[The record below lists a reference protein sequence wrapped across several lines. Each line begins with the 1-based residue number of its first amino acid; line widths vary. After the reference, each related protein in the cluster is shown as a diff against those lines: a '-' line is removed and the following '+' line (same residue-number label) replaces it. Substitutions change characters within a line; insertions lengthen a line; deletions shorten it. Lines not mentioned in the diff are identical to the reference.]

1 MKKLLIQVVSVFT
14 LVFGT
19 SYQSVLALADDRSRT
34 ELSGVQLSDSNGNKA
49 RQVKVNETNN
59 LEMTVTVNNK
69 DGENADGK
77 ADMWLPEDQL
87 KVMQEQVK
95 AESAVTDTNATLIFE
110 RRKNN
115 QPQLEWKNV
124 ETSATFKLKVPVQFT
139 SPMTSMTLPIALGSQ
154 REYLQP
160 LAAVSE
166 NATEEEMK
174 EAGTPT
180 DLPANMVQSLTSFI
194 DAQNAQEAAQQAQ
207 EAQQPEQNAE
217 AEAPAKD
224 ENKDKAKEDAAKEE
238 AEAKRDAEVKAKQEA
253 EDKKKEDEK
262 TADTLKKNTRT
273 ANAESEKDGVERE
286 SNDKKETRAAT
297 DLGELLAEKHG
308 VNSSLFN
315 TVSIE
320 RNGQT
325 TELKPNEPLDVSNL
339 TDFTVHYSWDSDTL
353 LDKLGDYDVKD
364 GDFYTFKVYGL
375 KDFKGDK
382 DEGVIE
388 HDGEEFAAWKLTP
401 GSDSRGDYQEI
412 RIEFTNEK
420 MNATKVDY
428 RLSLAQE
435 YSGSGPIDFE
445 YNGESTWT
453 VDPIETKSMLDK
465 SGKFIGNQQ
474 IEWTIDLTNDSDDM
488 KFSDLVLDDFINTQG
503 TNHRFVK
510 GSWKAVDTD
519 TDENVTTKFTDS
531 YSNNDNQLTLKGN
544 DDSKVGKHI
553 RFTIITSYEDADKD
567 DENIPNT
574 AANGEF
580 WNVAG
585 GKIGENI
592 NMERVSAHV
601 ENTKLSKKAPNYNP
615 ETGIYSWEAKIDVD
629 LEQLGSKEQAIELL
643 QNMTLTD
650 TLTGSHEFD
659 EDNLNLVIHIG
670 DWKVADRDIK
680 KEVSDKKLTIKPA
693 EGVAS
698 ALYNRLK
705 ENSTI
710 TLTYDTKETAG
721 QVGSVRNSLNLELD
735 GGASHV
741 TVPGQGGGL
750 VVKDGKLSRDVHEDN
765 QAHINWTITANSGKR
780 VFTTLKV
787 VDVLPE
793 GIDYDDVKNIKVND
807 TNLSTAGVTVSEGIV
822 KNFTKDG
829 PYDFSLEKNKT
840 DRKALEFTFDSNFS
854 GKEIKITFETV
865 HKWGSNSHT
874 NYVGATTEDGRYE
887 YNNKKV
893 TIPDN
898 IRDGSAKSG
907 ELNLDQEKGAKGN
920 NYVTWKVEFGSH
932 LNHYFGNGV
941 DQTNKVTITD
951 TLNADGAQYLK
962 FSDSGYKLYALNNEG
977 SDRDPALV
985 PEDEYKLTYDTVNDN
1000 QRVFTIEFNDK
1011 SNGKKYTN
1019 FRLEFNTPIDFD
1031 AWQKGDVEATEIPGT
1046 FYFWNKAQVSYA
1058 GIDLAEVGKHVSLN
1072 SRGIYGQKT
1081 GKFDGTNVIA
1091 WELLMNA
1098 YGTDIGYPEITD
1110 TLSPG
1115 QMHSV
1120 DPDDLELA
1128 FVTPKF
1134 TANGDDF
1141 NVEVDPDRREVKL
1154 VNGEDYEVT
1163 YDSNREMTIKL
1174 KTRVDQPLV
1183 IRYKSIMLEQHAL
1196 YTNTAKISA
1205 GSHSTEYTGRRTLE
1219 GSAFMSSWGVRFHK
1233 VDGKT
1238 DKALPG
1244 ATFQLQQKVG
1254 NGDWEPARRMD
1265 NDQPY
1270 EPTVSNLEGYIQYH
1284 MLGTRAKYRIVE
1296 VSPPENYSGQMAPLE
1311 FDKKSAEEAG
1321 WDKAAHEIPNYP
1333 TIPGDL
1339 TISKATKKLENTN
1352 RFNFV
1357 VRAVDKDGNVNTGL
1371 QGTYEIKEGGEVT
1384 FHNGVSETISVPA
1397 NGERTIRRLPIE
1409 KVDANG
1415 KTTTQYYDVR
1425 ETSTSDDYT
1434 TQIAVDNEDPIWGK
1448 QTQPFELNES
1458 TAVPVTIF
1466 FTNTAAKGDL
1476 VISKTVSSE
1485 VKDELDASYK
1495 FTVEADDKDKVRG
1508 NTYKA
1513 EGAGLEDLTFNN
1525 DGKATFELKDRQQVK
1540 VSGLPEGVEFTVTEE
1555 ATGMETTWSIN
1566 GGNYTNDTD
1575 KNSVTINPER
1585 VQDMDFKNSSTK
1597 KGQLRITKQIEG
1609 NIPANEVFKFEIK
1622 ADSKVDGE
1630 YPYATYAGSEQ
1641 QPDTTGMVKFE
1652 NGIAS
1657 LTLKG
1662 GDYVRINNL
1671 PLGEEF
1677 AVREIDPDDK
1687 DIQTTWQIG
1696 NSTSDDREADPI
1708 TLKNEND
1715 LVNVRFTN
1723 KLPNGSLTL
1732 NKEVL
1737 NLLPGDQSIR
1747 FDFNIEAVKAD
1758 VSKVAGKTFTVE
1770 DNYNQRENI
1779 TFNDEGRASL
1789 QLRHDQSVK
1798 ILGLPAGIH
1807 LKISEEKHSDFN
1819 MSYDV
1824 VGDEDADEDSDGP
1837 TVIVPDNKNVSV
1849 NYANDR
1855 STGNLL
1861 LEKQAEGSYPTN
1873 KSINFT
1879 IKSIDNDQL
1888 KDDFD
1893 ADLVQAD
1900 GTTISKKVNFDN
1912 GSADTTIQ
1920 PGEKLLV
1927 KHLPEGKYQVT
1938 EEKQDDVVTTTWSV
1952 DGKNGSG
1959 LVTDDVSV
1967 ANKDTVHVRF
1977 TNKIN
1982 AGNLTIRKTAKNL
1995 ENINSYKFEIRA
2007 VDKDGKVNTD
2017 FKGTYKLQEGGEVT
2031 FEDGVSEEIT
2041 IPADGARTI
2050 TGLPLESGSQSDQ
2063 YYDVRETSTSPDYT
2077 TQISVGDDD
2086 PVSGKKTDPFK
2097 LNSSTASSVAVYFN
2111 NTAAKGDLIVSKTV
2125 SSEVKDEL
2133 EGKYNFTIKAD
2144 QKYKVANKEY
2154 DTEGT
2159 GGDKLKFD
2167 NDGEATFELT
2177 NNQQLKVKGLPE
2189 GVEFTVTEG
2198 PTDTGMETTWSVNGS
2213 DYTNGNNSVTI
2224 DTDKTQT
2231 IDFKNSS
2238 TKTGQLQITK
2248 RITGSIAADEEFKF
2262 EITADSKVDGQYPY
2276 AKYNVSNQHPGPAGM
2291 IDFED
2296 GKATLT
2302 LTGDEY
2308 VRIGN
2313 LPLRQELKVREIVPE
2328 DSDIETTWQTGNTT
2342 GEGSDPATITLR
2354 DDNEIV
2360 NVRFT
2365 NALPNGSL
2373 TLNKKVM
2380 NQLPGDNVT
2389 PFTFTIAGVNDGDVN
2404 KVKNRTFTVQGDNGM
2419 DDISFNDNGQANL
2432 KLSHNQSVKILGLPA
2447 GVHLRIT
2454 EDNHPNFNA
2463 TYNVGGGEEADD
2475 ADGPTVTVPD
2485 DKNVSVNY
2493 TNTRTKSGSLLL
2505 EKQAEGS
2512 YPTGDAI
2519 DFTIEAL
2526 DANEDLDDEFSAALR
2541 QTDGTTLNKKVEF
2554 NGGKAD
2560 VSIKPGEKLEM
2571 NNLPLGEYQVTEE
2584 DQDNLVTTTWKVD
2597 NKSGNG
2603 LVADDATVKD
2613 KETTHVLFTNKI
2625 ANGSLELNK
2634 KVLNPLPGD
2643 QDTEFTFTIQATTDD
2658 ISKVAGETYVVETN
2672 FNGRDNLKFNT
2683 EGQATLKL
2691 SHNQSVKVLGLS
2703 AGVQLKISEEQH
2715 SDFNVSYTVNGDED
2729 DDEDGPTVTIPD
2741 GKNVAVN
2748 YTNAR
2753 PIYGS
2758 LMLQKRA
2765 EGSYPMDKGIKFTIE
2780 ALDENQDLE
2789 RKFDATLTHT
2799 NGTTTSQKVSFENG
2813 KAEVTILPGEQLLIQ
2828 NLPTGQYQVTE
2839 ERQNRLVTTTWDI
2852 GTTQGNREKAA
2863 PVTVGE
2869 GDTAHVRFTNKIATG
2884 KLELNK
2890 SVASHDDADKG
2901 KDYKFEIRAS
2911 RSTRWMVANKSYD
2924 VSGHSE
2930 TKRIEFDRSGRA
2942 EVILKGGQMMTVSGL
2957 PEGVRLAVIETD
2969 SNELKATWNV
2979 NSEGS
2984 YQELSQR
2991 NRPNVTITEDQTEV
3005 VSYRNVRDP
3014 VGSLRVDKI
3023 VKGAYTDDHRKF
3035 EFTVDAQKIADKDS
3049 NDEDT
3054 EDADDT
3060 DEWITNEEFNGKYN
3074 VKVYS
3079 RSNNELQE
3087 NSQVEFTNGQA
3098 TLELKADQYA
3108 VIEGLPLNDDEQFQ
3122 VSEVDPD
3129 IVNMTTTWAKNN
3141 GSPETGLVAAPV
3153 TLDETNVPRITFTNN
3168 LETGNLVLDKKLSG
3182 DISDTDRNRAFE
3194 FTVDA
3199 QVEDTETGEWKT
3211 DETFTG
3217 DYTATKTTA
3226 DGRQTTSNVT
3236 FETGQLRVALK
3247 GGERLQIS
3255 NLPTNMHMVISET
3268 PDGDYETSHQIN
3280 HGSEMPGTTTDLITI
3295 SNGSDQA
3302 VTFINDRPAQ
3312 PQTAWLSLTKSVIG
3326 ENGERDRG
3334 FEFNI
3339 RFLDDQMN
3347 PLAGTVDVVMTTPLG
3362 EHIASQMM
3370 LDMDGSSSFTLMD
3383 GETIRWNVPNGTH
3396 YQITES
3402 DYSADGYQ
3410 TSVSQGQAPER
3421 EGLTATGVVM
3431 TNDPGSA
3438 KVVYYNR
3445 AVTPPEEEPHTP
3457 EEPDT
3462 TVPGFVPPAS
3472 ESGTGVG
3479 TSTDGSMAGS
3489 GGSTAPQAHTSGT
3502 SGSGTAAK
3510 GFLPQTGEWMKQ
3522 NWLLLLGLV
3531 ILLSTIGLMI
3541 RAKRKKS

>member
-1 MKKLLIQVVSVFT
+1 MKKLLIQVVSVIT

-19 SYQSVLALADDRSRT
+19 SYQSVLALADDRSKT
-34 ELSGVQLSDSNGNKA
+34 ELSEVQLSDAQGNRA

-110 RRKNN
+110 RRKNK

-139 SPMTSMTLPIALGSQ
+139 APMTSMILPIALGSQ
-154 REYLQP
+154 REHLQP
-160 LAAVSE
+160 LAVVSE

-180 DLPANMVQSLTSFI
+180 ELPADMVQSLTSFI
-194 DAQNAQEAAQQAQ
+194 DAQQAQEAQQAQ
-207 EAQQPEQNAE
+207 QAQQEAQDKEDAQQPEQNAE
-217 AEAPAKD
+217 SEAPAKD
-224 ENKDKAKEDAAKEE
+224 ENEDKAKEDKAKEDAAKEE
-238 AEAKRDAEVKAKQEA
+238 AEAKREAEAKAKQEA

-262 TADTLKKNTRT
+262 TADTLKKNART

-286 SNDKKETRAAT
+286 SSDKKETRAAT
-297 DLGELLAEKHG
+297 DLGEMLADKHG
-308 VNSSLFN
+308 TAGSLFN
-315 TVSIE
+315 TVSIQ
-320 RNGQT
+320 RGDQT
-325 TELKPNEPLDVSNL
+325 TELSPNEPLDVSNL

-364 GDFYTFKVYGL
+364 GDFYEFKIYGL
-375 KDFKGDK
+375 KDFKGDN
-382 DEGVIE
+382 DEGVIAHE
-388 HDGEEFAAWKLTP
+388 GEEFATWKLTP
-401 GSDSRGDYQEI
+401 GSDSRGDYQKI

-453 VDPIETKSMLDK
+453 VDPTETKPMLDK

-474 IEWTIDLTNDSDDM
+474 IEWTIDLTNDFDDI

-519 TDENVTTKFTDS
+519 TDEDVTTKFTDS

-601 ENTKLSKKAPNYNP
+601 ENTKLSKKAIDYDPG
-615 ETGIYSWEAKIDVD
+615 TGTYSWEAKIDVD

-670 DWKVADRDIK
+670 DWKVADSDIK

-698 ALYNRLK
+698 ALYSRLK

-750 VVKDGKLSRDVHEDN
+750 VVKDGKLSRDVHEDGK
-765 QAHINWTITANSGKR
+765 AHINWTVTANSGKR
-780 VFTTLKV
+780 AFTTLKV

-793 GIDYDDVKNIKVND
+793 GIDYKDVKNIKINGKELPVD
-807 TNLSTAGVTVSEGIV
+807 GVTMTEGTV
-822 KNFTKDG
+822 PNLDKVPGDVPF
-829 PYDFSLEKNKT
+829 DFSTDGKDS
-840 DRKALEFTFDSNFS
+840 DRKALQFTFDSSFS
-854 GKEIKITFETV
+854 KQKIDITFDTV
-865 HKWGSNSHT
+865 HAWGSNSHT
-874 NYVGATTEDGRYE
+874 NYVGAATEDGRYQYSE
-887 YNNKKV
+887 KKV

-907 ELNLDQEKGAKGN
+907 ELHLDQEKGAKGN
-920 NYVTWKVEFGSH
+920 NYVAWKVEFGSH
-932 LNHYFGNGV
+932 LNHYFGNGAN
-941 DQTNKVTITD
+941 QTNKVTITD

-962 FSDSGYKLYALNNEG
+962 FSDSGYKLYALNNNG
-977 SDRDPALV
+977 SDRNPALV
-985 PEDEYKLTYDTVNDN
+985 PGDEYKLTWDTVNDN

-1011 SNGKKYTN
+1011 SNEKKYTN
-1019 FRLEFNTPIDFD
+1019 FRLELNTPIDFD

-1058 GIDLAEVGKHVSLN
+1058 GIDLDEVGDHVSLS

-1098 YGTDIGYPEITD
+1098 YGEDIGYPEITD
-1110 TLSPG
+1110 ELSAG

-1134 TANGDDF
+1134 TANGNDF

-1183 IRYKSIMLEQHAL
+1183 IRYKSIMLEQQVL

-1219 GSAFMSSWGVRFHK
+1219 GSAFMSSWGVRFRK
-1233 VDGKT
+1233 VDGDT
-1238 DKALPG
+1238 GKALAE

-1254 NGDWEPARRMD
+1254 NGDWEPAKRMD

-1270 EPTVSNLEGYIQYH
+1270 EPTVSNSEGYIQYH

-1296 VSPPENYSGQMAPLE
+1296 VSPPEDYFGQMAPLE
-1311 FDKKSAEEAG
+1311 FDKKSADDAG

-1333 TIPGDL
+1333 TTPGDL
-1339 TISKATKKLENTN
+1339 TISKATKNLENTN

-1409 KVDANG
+1409 KVDADGNR
-1415 KTTTQYYDVR
+1415 TTQYYDVR

-1476 VISKTVSSE
+1476 VVSKTVSSE

-1495 FTVEADDKDKVRG
+1495 FTVGADDKDKVRG

-1540 VSGLPEGVEFTVTEE
+1540 VSGLPEGVTFTVIED

-1652 NGIAS
+1652 NGTAS

-1662 GDYVRINNL
+1662 GEYVRINNL
-1671 PLGEEF
+1671 PLDEEF
-1677 AVREIDPDDK
+1677 VVREIDPDDK

-1696 NSTSDDREADPI
+1696 NSTGDDREADPI

-1770 DNYNQRENI
+1770 DNYHQREDI

-1837 TVIVPDNKNVSV
+1837 TVTVPDNKNVSV

-1855 STGNLL
+1855 STGNLM

-1873 KSINFT
+1873 KDIGFT
-1879 IKSIDNDQL
+1879 I
-1888 KDDFD
+1888 
-1893 ADLVQAD
+1893 
-1900 GTTISKKVNFDN
+1900 
-1912 GSADTTIQ
+1912 
-1920 PGEKLLV
+1920 
-1927 KHLPEGKYQVT
+1927 
-1938 EEKQDDVVTTTWSV
+1938 
-1952 DGKNGSG
+1952 
-1959 LVTDDVSV
+1959 
-1967 ANKDTVHVRF
+1967 
-1977 TNKIN
+1977 
-1982 AGNLTIRKTAKNL
+1982 TAL
-1995 ENINSYKFEIRA
+1995 
-2007 VDKDGKVNTD
+2007 DKDGETADLNDEFNATVTHTNQSTTQQK
-2017 FKGTYKLQEGGEVT
+2017 VT
-2031 FEDGVSEEIT
+2031 FED
-2041 IPADGARTI
+2041 
-2050 TGLPLESGSQSDQ
+2050 
-2063 YYDVRETSTSPDYT
+2063 
-2077 TQISVGDDD
+2077 
-2086 PVSGKKTDPFK
+2086 
-2097 LNSSTASSVAVYFN
+2097 
-2111 NTAAKGDLIVSKTV
+2111 
-2125 SSEVKDEL
+2125 
-2133 EGKYNFTIKAD
+2133 
-2144 QKYKVANKEY
+2144 
-2154 DTEGT
+2154 
-2159 GGDKLKFD
+2159 
-2167 NDGEATFELT
+2167 
-2177 NNQQLKVKGLPE
+2177 
-2189 GVEFTVTEG
+2189 
-2198 PTDTGMETTWSVNGS
+2198 
-2213 DYTNGNNSVTI
+2213 
-2224 DTDKTQT
+2224 
-2231 IDFKNSS
+2231 
-2238 TKTGQLQITK
+2238 
-2248 RITGSIAADEEFKF
+2248 
-2262 EITADSKVDGQYPY
+2262 
-2276 AKYNVSNQHPGPAGM
+2276 
-2291 IDFED
+2291 
-2296 GKATLT
+2296 
-2302 LTGDEY
+2302 
-2308 VRIGN
+2308 
-2313 LPLRQELKVREIVPE
+2313 
-2328 DSDIETTWQTGNTT
+2328 
-2342 GEGSDPATITLR
+2342 
-2354 DDNEIV
+2354 
-2360 NVRFT
+2360 
-2365 NALPNGSL
+2365 
-2373 TLNKKVM
+2373 
-2380 NQLPGDNVT
+2380 
-2389 PFTFTIAGVNDGDVN
+2389 
-2404 KVKNRTFTVQGDNGM
+2404 
-2419 DDISFNDNGQANL
+2419 
-2432 KLSHNQSVKILGLPA
+2432 
-2447 GVHLRIT
+2447 
-2454 EDNHPNFNA
+2454 
-2463 TYNVGGGEEADD
+2463 
-2475 ADGPTVTVPD
+2475 
-2485 DKNVSVNY
+2485 
-2493 TNTRTKSGSLLL
+2493 
-2505 EKQAEGS
+2505 
-2512 YPTGDAI
+2512 
-2519 DFTIEAL
+2519 
-2526 DANEDLDDEFSAALR
+2526 
-2541 QTDGTTLNKKVEF
+2541 
-2554 NGGKAD
+2554 GKAD
-2560 VSIKPGEKLEM
+2560 VSIKPGERLEVR
-2571 NNLPLGEYQVTEE
+2571 NLPAGNYQIKED
-2584 DQDNLVTTTWKVD
+2584 DQDSSVTTTWQV
-2597 NKSGNG
+2597 GNDSKTG
-2603 LVADDATVKD
+2603 LTADAAVKKGD
-2613 KETTHVLFTNKI
+2613 TTRVRFTNKI

-2643 QDTEFTFTIQATTDD
+2643 QDTEFTFTIQAADDD
-2658 ISKVAGETYVVETN
+2658 IGKVAGETYDVETN
-2672 FNGRDNLKFNT
+2672 FNGRDHVKFND

-2691 SHNQSVKVLGLS
+2691 SHNQSVKVLGLP

-2765 EGSYPMDKGIKFTIE
+2765 EGSYPTDKGIKFTIK

-2813 KAEVTILPGEQLLIQ
+2813 EAEVTILPGEQLLIQ

-2884 KLELNK
+2884 KLDLNK
-2890 SVASHDDADKG
+2890 SVASHDDADKN

-2942 EVILKGGQMMTVSGL
+2942 EVTLKGGQMMTVSGL

-2984 YQELSQR
+2984 YEELSQR

-3049 NDEDT
+3049 NDADT

-3087 NSQVEFTNGQA
+3087 NSEVEFTNGQA

-3122 VSEVDPD
+3122 VSETDPD
-3129 IVNMTTTWAKNN
+3129 IANMTTTWAKNN
-3141 GSPETGLVAAPV
+3141 GSPETGLVAEPV
-3153 TLDETNVPRITFTNN
+3153 ILDETDVPRITFTNS

-3226 DGRQTTSNVT
+3226 DGRQTTSNVA
-3236 FETGQLRVALK
+3236 FENGQLTVALK

-3255 NLPTNMHMVISET
+3255 NLPANMRMVVSET

-3280 HGSEMPGTTTDLITI
+3280 HGSEMLGTTTDPIMI
-3295 SNGSDQA
+3295 QNGSDQA

-3347 PLAGTVDVVMTTPLG
+3347 PLTGTVDVVMTTPLG

-3370 LDMDGSSSFTLMD
+3370 LDMDGSSTFALMD
-3383 GETIRWNVPNGTH
+3383 GETIRWQVPNGTH

-3431 TNDPGSA
+3431 TNDPGNA

-3445 AVTPPEEEPHTP
+3445 ADPTPEDEPHTP

-3462 TVPGFVPPAS
+3462 TVPGFVPPAP
-3472 ESGTGVG
+3472 ESGTGIG
-3479 TSTDGSMAGS
+3479 TDTEDAIGGGT

-3531 ILLSTIGLMI
+3531 ILLSTIGLMV
-3541 RAKRKKS
+3541 RAKRKKG